1 MAHGTIKIDTV
12 KSSTA
17 GLAPVFVDSA
27 DREIIQGCTA
37 RLKFNGSGTPAIDDS
52 FNVSSI
58 TDHSTGQW
66 TVNFAVAMTN
76 ADYSFV
82 GSTNY
87 VSWWGGLDLYSA
99 AGMTT
104 SSCRI
109 VSHRAGTYSDTT
121 ENCCAFFGGL

>member
-37 RLKFNGSGTPAIDDS
+37 WVNLDGSGTPSATDS

-58 TDHSTGQW
+58 TDGGSGNYD
-66 TVNFAVAMTN
+66 VNFATAMTN
-76 ADYSFV
+76 ANYAALMTAEYGAPNTKISAWLPTTAKV
-82 GSTNY
+82 GILVGVDTGAGYTWSDMTVN
-87 VSWWGGLDLYSA
+87 VVILGGL
-99 AGMTT
+99 
-104 SSCRI
+104 
-109 VSHRAGTYSDTT
+109 
-121 ENCCAFFGGL
+121 